1 MSLPAPNLDDR
12 RFQDIVDE
20 AKRRITKYCPEWT
33 DHNVSDPGV
42 ALIELFAW
50 MTEMILYRLNQVP
63 DRLYVKFLELVGIEL
78 ASASPARADLLFT
91 LAAPPEQPIRVTAGT
106 QVGTVR
112 ARDEDQIVFMTDR
125 DLILV
130 NPTLTACMSRT
141 GGRFEDHTDELGLDA
156 AQIPVFPA
164 LLPGDALYLGFDTGM
179 EGNLVRF
186 DVVVAGAAGRGI
198 DPRNPPRVWQSWDG
212 RDWRDAKIL
221 SDTSDGFNTSG
232 AVTILLVGR
241 HEQLAIGAIRA
252 HWVRCMLVEPK
263 EDGRTYDTSP
273 TIAQVGVVGLGGAVP
288 AHHAEPAPRELLG
301 VSTGR
306 PGQVFVVKRAPVLPR
321 RRGET
326 VEVVHTRRDPGEAPA
341 PEVWTEVADF
351 TDAEPDDQVFTWSGA
366 TGEIRFG
373 PRVIGRD
380 GRARDY
386 GAVPE
391 EEAQIWVTGYRYG
404 GGTRGNVGADKLTVP
419 LSAIQSVDSVRNL
432 EPATGGVDSES
443 VQNAKIRGPL
453 YLRGGHRA
461 VTAKDFERLTLA
473 AAPGVAR
480 ARCVPPAG
488 AGQPVRVLVVPRLEI
503 APEALRLPDL
513 ALKQSLIDQIK
524 VYLDD
529 RRLLTAQV
537 RIDVP
542 SYQGITVVAE
552 VHAAPTVRPE
562 TVRAEAESALYRF
575 VNPVTGGL
583 DGQGWPFGFDL
594 SIGDIF
600 SVLRG
605 VAGVD
610 RAETVHLFLAD
621 VAGQREPEPVARQ
634 RVSLNPDELFMSVAH
649 RVVVRQ

>member
-20 AKRRITKYCPEWT
+20 AKRRITQYCPEWT

-78 ASASPARADLLFT
+78 ASASPARTDLLFT
-91 LAAPPEQPIRVTAGT
+91 LAAPPEQPIRVPAGT

-125 DLILV
+125 DLLLV
-130 NPTLTACMSRT
+130 NPTLRSCQSRT
-141 GGRFEDHTDELGLDA
+141 GGRFVDHTDELGLDG

-164 LLPGDALYLGFDTGM
+164 LIPGDSLYLGFDTGM
-179 EGNLVRF
+179 EGNLVRL
-186 DVVVAGAAGRGI
+186 DVTVAGAAGRGI

-212 RDWRDAKIL
+212 RDWRDATIL

-232 AVTILLVGR
+232 QVTILLVGR

-263 EDGRTYDTSP
+263 EDGRTYDTTP
-273 TIAQVGVVGLGGAVP
+273 TIARVGVVGLGGAVP
-288 AHHAEPAPRELLG
+288 AHHAEPAPRELAG
-301 VSTGR
+301 TSTGSA
-306 PGQVFVVKRAPVLPR
+306 GQVFVVKRAPVLPR

-326 VEVVHTRRDPGEAPA
+326 VEVVRTRRDPGQDAA

-351 TDAEPDDQVFTWSGA
+351 TDAEPDDRVFTWSGA
-366 TGEIRFG
+366 SGEIRFG

-404 GGTRGNVGADKLTVP
+404 GGTRGNVGAGKLTVL
-419 LSAIQSVDSVRNL
+419 LSAIQSVDAVRNL
-432 EPATGGVDSES
+432 EPATGGVDAES

-461 VTAKDFERLTLA
+461 VTIKDFERLTLA

-480 ARCVPPAG
+480 ARCVPPAA
-488 AGQPVRVLVVPRLEI
+488 AGQPVRVLVVPRVEI
-503 APEALRLPDL
+503 APEALRLNDM
-513 ALKQSLIDQIK
+513 ALKQNLIDQIK

-529 RRLLTAQV
+529 RRLLTAQAQ
-537 RIDVP
+537 IDMP

-562 TVRAEAESALYRF
+562 TVRADAESALYRF
-575 VNPVTGGL
+575 VNPVTGGP

-594 SIGDIF
+594 SIGDVF

-605 VAGVD
+605 VAGIE
-610 RAETVHLFLAD
+610 RAETVHLFLSD
-621 VAGQREPEPVARQ
+621 LVGQREPEPVARQ